1 MSVGEEMYRRGVE
14 GVDDTSARVRVSDGR
29 GEERQEKGE
38 AIDNEVK
45 KRRKEEMR
53 RGKGKQVGINALYVL
68 FFFFTLLVCFSK
80 KVKVRAPLHGSNS
93 HFVS

>member
-68 FFFFTLLVCFSK
+68 FFLLCLSASPRK
-80 KVKVRAPLHGSNS
+80 
-93 HFVS
+93 